1 MRCFRGYARPSKR
14 TWKAPS
20 RSSRTLA
27 NSEHPSQPSTT
38 TTGTCKRLTTFKP
51 SKFIPAPLPT
61 EDCSR
66 ESKALSQCL
75 EAHHVDVPGRHD
87 HGEAAAAPPDL
98 IVDSLRLHR
107 VSPDQR
113 SPSYDFQKDDP
124 PHRSWEPKPYDWST
138 RSQDRSQSQYR
149 QGWSYSGISHEITKE
164 ANLPTKAGGNHPN
177 NSQLPPATK
186 EPTSLKTLPRHNRP
200 PQLVPQLHQ
209 CPSNQNL
216 SRPFPMTNPITT
228 QNRPTVTG
236 RSLHKLQ
243 SLPTL
248 SGKAKPSRSAN
259 QSLRRKGRSV

>member
-1 MRCFRGYARPSKR
+1 MISKR
-14 TWKAPS
+14 MI
-20 RSSRTLA
+20 LLIDLG
-27 NSEHPSQPSTT
+27 SQNH
-38 TTGTCKRLTTFKP
+38 TTGRP
-51 SKFIPAPLPT
+51 DPRIGPN
-61 EDCSR
+61 
-66 ESKALSQCL
+66 LS
-75 EAHHVDVPGRHD
+75 
-87 HGEAAAAPPDL
+87 
-98 IVDSLRLHR
+98 IV
-107 VSPDQR
+107 
-113 SPSYDFQKDDP
+113 KDGP
-124 PHRSWEPKPYDWST
+124 IH
-138 RSQDRSQSQYR
+138 
-149 QGWSYSGISHEITKE
+149 GISHEITKE

-177 NSQLPPATK
+177 NSQLPPPTK
-186 EPTSLKTLPRHNRP
+186 AGRIQQLTSLKTLPRHNRP